1 MANIIVTS
9 VSQKY
14 WNMSGQ
20 TWLSSLLR
28 YNPDVKPYIV
38 SEDININTGFI
49 YLIKDYLTYARFC
62 DLAAEKMKDKD
73 PTNYRWQAIRF
84 CHKVFALYQ
93 AREQFPDDTIY
104 WFDADVEFT
113 GPIDFNAIKP
123 DPYGITI
130 LGRKGWHHVEGG
142 FIGFH
147 PENPVID
154 YWYNMYTTGNLFM
167 LNEWHDCYALQFILN
182 NKWYPVRDL
191 SAHLNTKHV
200 WPDTVLA
207 NFSMHHK
214 GPGRKVDAFGTNE
227 AIGNTVLQV
236 QDDIDENVL

>member
-20 TWLSSLLR
+20 TWLSSLLLH
-28 YNPDVKPYIV
+28 NPSVKPYIV
-38 SEDININTGFI
+38 SEDMATANCVHP
-49 YLIKDYLTYARFC
+49 IKDRITYNIFC
-62 DLAAEKMKDKD
+62 ELAKRKMVDKD

-93 AREQFPDDTIY
+93 AKEQFPDDTIY

-113 GPIDFNAIKP
+113 GPIEFDAITP
-123 DPYGITI
+123 PPHGVII

-142 FIGFH
+142 FIGFNSDCDIISFWFDFYKNH
-147 PENPVID
+147 
-154 YWYNMYTTGNLFM
+154 NLFM
-167 LNEWHDCYALQFILN
+167 LNEWHDCYALQFLLN
-182 NKWYPVRDL
+182 NNWWPVKDL
-191 SAHLNTKHV
+191 SAYLDTKHV

-207 NFSMHHK
+207 NFSKHHK
-214 GPGRKVDAFGTNE
+214 GPGRKVDAFGHNL
-227 AIGNTVLQV
+227 AIGNTVLQI
-236 QDDIDENVL
+236 QDDVK